1 MKRSFSLILIIG
13 LSGSLFAQSS
23 RNKIQ
28 ALQAEN
34 DSLRLALL
42 ECQLA
47 SEKAVQRASAGAL
60 FPGGPSFTR
69 QELQDKLLPAIK
81 AKSTENHAKA
91 LIIIALTDQ
100 FIQYCDSLKSI
111 LAARTGGLD
120 EQTHQPVG
128 ARNKEIP
135 TQILVDE
142 KQATVLRTRIEA
154 LRAEYL
160 SAIQNDPIVAPKI
173 VLFVEPISEGSS
185 AKTWEDYKFKNMPL
199 AAVFPILG
207 KYQSDAKT
215 SEAAVLQ
222 YFAQ

>member
-1 MKRSFSLILIIG
+1 M
-13 LSGSLFAQSS
+13 SS
-23 RNKIQ
+23 RLISIRWR
-28 ALQAEN
+28 
-34 DSLRLALL
+34 SLLDR
-42 ECQLA
+42 
-47 SEKAVQRASAGAL
+47 
-60 FPGGPSFTR
+60 
-69 QELQDKLLPAIK
+69 
-81 AKSTENHAKA
+81 NH
-91 LIIIALTDQ
+91 
-100 FIQYCDSLKSI
+100 
-111 LAARTGGLD
+111 RH
-120 EQTHQPVG
+120 ERHHQPVG
-128 ARNKEIP
+128 ARNREIP

-160 SAIQNDPIVAPKI
+160 RAIQNDPIVTPKI
-173 VLFVEPISEGSS
+173 VLFVEPIPEGSS